1 VKMPVKWWH
10 GDADHIVPLAHG
22 EHCVR
27 LLPDAELF
35 VRPGESH
42 LGGFG
47 AAEEVLE
54 TVLAAW
60 DRKPVKETAV

>member
-1 VKMPVKWWH
+1 M
-10 GDADHIVPLAHG
+10 
-22 EHCVR
+22 R

-60 DRKPVKETAV
+60 DRKPVKEAL